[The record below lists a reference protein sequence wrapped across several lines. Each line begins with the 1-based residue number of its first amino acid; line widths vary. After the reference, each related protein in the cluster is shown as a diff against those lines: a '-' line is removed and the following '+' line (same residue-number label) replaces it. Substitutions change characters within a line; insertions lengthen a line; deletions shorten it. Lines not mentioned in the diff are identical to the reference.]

1 MDEAGTDSVAAAR
14 EPGKMGRHV
23 PAGRGLFSGSST
35 VRHPFR
41 SACVLV
47 TAFVLA
53 IGSVGVAAQ
62 TAPAAA
68 PATAKPQSIIADVR
82 AAIAK
87 GDFAG
92 GETLLNAYRAG
103 RGVTPEA
110 LEALSWLGRGALAAK
125 QLDTAENYALETY
138 DLCIDALKTRGMDD
152 EPRLPIA
159 IGAAIEVRAHVHAQR
174 GARADA
180 VYLLQQELAT
190 YRATSIRARIQK
202 NINLLSLEGKPA
214 PALETAEYLGAVA
227 PGAVAALKGK
237 PVVLFFW
244 AHWCPD
250 CKAMSTVLETLLGRY
265 RDQGL
270 TVVAPTQ
277 RYGYVAKRAPAA
289 AAEEMAYMAR
299 VRDEV
304 YPWLAREWVP
314 VSEENIKNYGVS
326 TTPTVV
332 LVDRAGLVRLYHP
345 GQMTMEQI
353 EPHIRAIL
361 DSKTSSAAP

>member
-1 MDEAGTDSVAAAR
+1 MAAGR
-14 EPGKMGRHV
+14 EPGKMDRHV

-35 VRHPFR
+35 VRHPSR
-41 SACVLV
+41 SAFVLA

-53 IGSVGVAAQ
+53 IGPASASAQ
-62 TAPAAA
+62 PAAAA
-68 PATAKPQSIIADVR
+68 PAIAKPQSIIADVR

-92 GETLLNAYRAG
+92 GETLLNAYRTS

-125 QLDTAENYALETY
+125 QLDKAENYALETY
-138 DLCIDALKTRGMDD
+138 DLCIEALKTRGMDD

-214 PALETAEYLGAVA
+214 PALETAEYLGTVA

-353 EPHIRAIL
+353 EPHIRVIL
-361 DSKTSSAAP
+361 ESKTTSAAP

>member
-1 MDEAGTDSVAAAR
+1 MKQSSRLACSVLTLAVVLGAAAR
-14 EPGKMGRHV
+14 L
-23 PAGRGLFSGSST
+23 A
-35 VRHPFR
+35 
-41 SACVLV
+41 SAQ
-47 TAFVLA
+47 
-53 IGSVGVAAQ
+53 S
-62 TAPAAA
+62 APAAPP
-68 PATAKPQSIIADVR
+68 PAATTAKPPNVIADVR
-82 AAIAK
+82 ALIAK

-92 GETLLNAYRAG
+92 GEARLNAYRAE

-110 LEALSWLGRGALAAK
+110 LEALSWLGRGALAAR
-125 QLDTAENYALETY
+125 QLDKAENYALETY
-138 DLCIDALKTRGMDD
+138 DLCLEALKTRRMDD

-202 NINLLSLEGKPA
+202 NINLLSLEGKAA
-214 PALETAEYLGAVA
+214 PALDTAEFLGSVA

-250 CKAMSTVLETLLGRY
+250 CKAMSTVLEGLLTRY

-277 RYGYVAKRAPAA
+277 RYGYVAKRAPAGP
-289 AAEEMAYMAR
+289 AEEMAYMAA

-332 LVDRAGLVRLYHP
+332 LIDRAGLVRLYHP
-345 GQMTMEQI
+345 GQMTLEQI
-353 EPHIRAIL
+353 EPHIKAIL
-361 DSKTSSAAP
+361 ESKATIAAP